1 MMLEGIGDPSN
12 GHGGYSYLKLPLKI
26 SSDSLNKAKI
36 NRMFLNPAIQNP
48 KAVTGTEADLRKL
61 SKENIQEKLHDLGYT
76 KDTLDKL
83 HLSRW
88 QMVALLR
95 DKSS

>member
-1 MMLEGIGDPSN
+1 M
-12 GHGGYSYLKLPLKI
+12 
-26 SSDSLNKAKI
+26 
-36 NRMFLNPAIQNP
+36 
-48 KAVTGTEADLRKL
+48 RKL
-61 SKENIQEKLHDLGYT
+61 SKDSIQEKLNDLGYT

-95 DKSS
+95 DKSSQAVTQGIEGEMKKFARGVRFTSKKQKEMY